1 MEKLTRQ
8 QKRNAERRLKK
19 DRFPFS
25 RQEHLKLYRYLKE
38 NPEYIAQSDID
49 AGLISTNLPDGEFKN
64 VDVVE
69 FYKILQNLEDKNV
82 QETCNSETDMREN
95 V

>member
-19 DRFPFS
+19 DRFPFPD
-25 RQEHLKLYRYLKE
+25 QHLKLHRYLKE
-38 NPEYIAQSDID
+38 NPEYVAQSDID
-49 AGLISTNLPDGEFKN
+49 TGLISTNLPDGEFKN

-69 FYKILQNLEDKNV
+69 FHEILQNLEVENV